1 LDTDIGIDIATVND
15 FLFDG
20 NVSDN
25 DNIPVQQNIKT
36 VNNTVNDTVNA
47 DPKRKTPYVLPASN
61 KSSDVPITARSI
73 GSSVSSRCNKDMN
86 NIMLL
91 YENLKENS
99 VFNFRTIYNAFL

>member
-1 LDTDIGIDIATVND
+1 LDTDIGVDIAVND

-36 VNNTVNDTVNA
+36 VNNIVNNTVNA
-47 DPKRKTPYVLPASN
+47 DPKRKTPYVLPAS

-73 GSSVSSRCNKDMN
+73 GSSVSSRCNK
-86 NIMLL
+86 
-91 YENLKENS
+91 YE
-99 VFNFRTIYNAFL
+99 